1 MTGLKALPI
10 TCIGIGDC
18 NRYSEMSEVPP
29 TVSYAD
35 ADGYHCYSLNTTC
48 TLLFNAH
55 PIRNYITSYIITIL
69 RHSSV
74 TIVTVLD
81 ILRGTQ
87 MVWIHSVILH
97 LALCAALR

>member
-1 MTGLKALPI
+1 
-10 TCIGIGDC
+10 
-18 NRYSEMSEVPP
+18 MSEVPP

-35 ADGYHCYSLNTTC
+35 ADGYHYYSLNTTC

-81 ILRGTQ
+81 N
-87 MVWIHSVILH
+87 WY
-97 LALCAALR
+97 AASLPESLG